1 MSNNFSIDLSQVAR
15 LAEDLEHA
23 PARCIAAVTPVIK
36 RGAYNIKRDAFWRI
50 QSVVSGGAGYARQ
63 YPYSIS
69 YDVFTAPT
77 RVAAEIGPDKDK
89 PQGALG
95 NLLEFGSANNPP
107 YPHLMPAFDTEVKQ
121 TEVKVSKAAL
131 KAMLG

>member
-1 MSNNFSIDLSQVAR
+1 VSGTFAIDLSQVTR

-23 PARCIAAVTPVIK
+23 PARCVAAVTPVIK

-50 QSVVSGGAGYARQ
+50 QAVVSGGAGYARQ
-63 YPYSIS
+63 YPYSIT
-69 YDVFTAPT
+69 YDVHVAPT

-95 NLLEFGSANNPP
+95 NLLEYGSANNPP
-107 YPHLMPAFDTEVKQ
+107 YPHLTPAFNTEVKRA
-121 TEVKVSKAAL
+121 EVALSRAAL
-131 KAMLG
+131 KAILG